1 MARDTAEAAFALL
14 ASDIRLRILE
24 TLVDVPQRESLSFTE
39 LYDAVDAANTSQ
51 FSYHLKEL
59 TGQYVQRQETG
70 YVISDAGRRIVQS
83 IRADE
88 YTLQPEFGPIAIETD
103 CPYCG
108 ATSAE
113 ATYDG
118 RLATIGCLSC
128 ANSVLRYELRPGH
141 VANRS
146 SLQALKAAD
155 RQMRGELSSAVDGV
169 CQRCGGSMKLEFIT
183 GEDVAPATV
192 LVVYECQH
200 CMTTLSVPIEV
211 ALLHHPEV
219 IAKYWDDNLNVT
231 TTPTWELL
239 SEISDWD
246 VEVDEPNGVVVEIP
260 GDKQLRFELERD
272 EESQLW

>member
-1 MARDTAEAAFALL
+1 MTRDDAESAFALL

-24 TLVDVPQRESLSFTE
+24 TLVDVPQQEPLSFTE

-59 TGQYVQRQETG
+59 TEQYVQHQETG
-70 YVISDAGRRIVQS
+70 YVVTDAGRRIVQS
-83 IRADE
+83 IKADE
-88 YTLQPEFGPIAIETD
+88 YTLQPKFDPVAIETH

-108 ATSAE
+108 ATAAE

-118 RLATIGCLSC
+118 RLATIDCLSC
-128 ANSVLRYELRPGH
+128 ANTVLRYELRPGH
-141 VANRS
+141 VAKRS
-146 SLQALKAAD
+146 SLRALEAAD
-155 RQMRGELSSAVDGV
+155 RQMRGELCSAVDGV

-183 GEDVAPATV
+183 GKEVDPATV
-192 LVVYECQH
+192 LVVCECQH

-219 IAKYWDDNLNVT
+219 IAKFWDDNLNVT

-246 VEVDEPNGVVVEIP
+246 VELDASDGIMVEFS
-260 GDKQLRFELERD
+260 GNKHLRFELER
-272 EESQLW
+272 EEETQLW